1 MTPLSKI
8 VDGYSKCVND
18 SSINGEII
26 ECAVDD
32 MFLVPRPSFNSEAS
46 KMAGTVYD
54 PLFAIVHGESSGLP
68 YAQGVSK

>member
-8 VDGYSKCVND
+8 VEAYSKCLND

-26 ECAVDD
+26 ECAVDE
-32 MFLVPRPSFNSEAS
+32 MFFIQRPEFNSEAS

-68 YAQGVSK
+68 YAQGMRN